1 MVSKPL
7 GLFCPSI
14 IRNKFVCV
22 IYNCWILIMHATVV
36 SPSLIVVRK
45 LLGEKAKQEG
55 SMLLENMNP
64 DYLPGFRVVRLSFVY
79 KFLQ

>member
-1 MVSKPL
+1 
-7 GLFCPSI
+7 
-14 IRNKFVCV
+14 
-22 IYNCWILIMHATVV
+22 MHATVV